1 MDDNNKIESAWKK
14 IAAYLKE
21 GISLIPV
28 RDKADSKHA
37 AKTPFFGWKQYQE
50 VAITEAELF
59 AQMSKWNTTAT
70 AFICGPV
77 SGNLEICDIDVKNWT
92 GIDIMLF
99 TQIQQ
104 LMPEL
109 WKVLRIH
116 KTPSG
121 GYHII
126 YKIADHEPEGNL
138 KLAWKEGAK
147 EAAIETRGNGGYALT
162 DSSLNYTVHKDEPI
176 PTITWLDRC
185 SLKAICESFNQKIKV
200 EAIKPRKDQSDFY
213 ENNENPFEDF
223 NGKDGGAILA
233 EHGWKPIAENAKFI
247 WYVRPGKTEGISASF
262 NREKNIY
269 FVFTSS
275 TEFEP
280 SVGYFPSMVLSKL
293 QFNND
298 NKEVYRYLVEKGF
311 GRVNKAKEFKYAERL
326 AKDRQP
332 IPNNFSPEAHEKYK
346 EVVAKLE
353 EAYPFGTFI
362 KINPEDDK
370 GKLEVSRDDLYYI
383 SSKLG
388 FRLHDGYIVRI
399 EDEYIV
405 RKCTVREYYDEMKEY
420 IKADEPEEL
429 TLLQNIYEKFIEK
442 HGKFTIS
449 RLEIFDTE
457 LLIKDD
463 KQNAFQFFR
472 NGWLHIT
479 SSVIEFKDYS
489 LLTQLVFK
497 EKIRNRD
504 YVETDESGLYG
515 EYLENAVGF
524 NEYTCSIIGF
534 LVHDFKNSSTGFI
547 PVLTEMCENP
557 EEGGGSG
564 KNVFC
569 DLLKYATS
577 FVNKNC
583 SGLKYDEKF
592 WQMWTGQRIVALSD
606 LPENF
611 DFGFIK
617 EAATGSILHKRLFKD
632 EVEIPVE
639 RTPKIV
645 CQTNY
650 SVENVDGGIRR
661 RIRLLEFTDFYT
673 KTGGIDEHHKKHF
686 PEDWSTEDWNGFDCV
701 IAMALKLYLKQGCKI
716 ISPTITATGWNKRFK
731 QTYGPT
737 IADIMIHYFDSW
749 VAKGNVSKDEFNKDI
764 ADYYADNGVQ
774 KKYEVSSIKM
784 NKALDEYCKHQGIKF
799 VKEHQWAE
807 MGSKIKGK
815 LFGTRPIDEE
825 KEMLF

>member
-200 EAIKPRKDQSDFY
+200 EAIKPRKEQSDFY

-233 EHGWKPIAENAKFI
+233 EHGWKPIGENAKFI
-247 WYVRPGKTEGISASF
+247 WFTRPGKTEGISASF

-524 NEYTCSIIGF
+524 
-534 LVHDFKNSSTGFI
+534 K
-547 PVLTEMCENP
+547 
-557 EEGGGSG
+557 
-564 KNVFC
+564 
-569 DLLKYATS
+569 
-577 FVNKNC
+577 
-583 SGLKYDEKF
+583 
-592 WQMWTGQRIVALSD
+592 
-606 LPENF
+606 
-611 DFGFIK
+611 
-617 EAATGSILHKRLFKD
+617 
-632 EVEIPVE
+632 
-639 RTPKIV
+639 
-645 CQTNY
+645 
-650 SVENVDGGIRR
+650 
-661 RIRLLEFTDFYT
+661 
-673 KTGGIDEHHKKHF
+673 
-686 PEDWSTEDWNGFDCV
+686 
-701 IAMALKLYLKQGCKI
+701 
-716 ISPTITATGWNKRFK
+716 
-731 QTYGPT
+731 
-737 IADIMIHYFDSW
+737 
-749 VAKGNVSKDEFNKDI
+749 
-764 ADYYADNGVQ
+764 
-774 KKYEVSSIKM
+774 
-784 NKALDEYCKHQGIKF
+784 
-799 VKEHQWAE
+799 
-807 MGSKIKGK
+807 
-815 LFGTRPIDEE
+815 
-825 KEMLF
+825 